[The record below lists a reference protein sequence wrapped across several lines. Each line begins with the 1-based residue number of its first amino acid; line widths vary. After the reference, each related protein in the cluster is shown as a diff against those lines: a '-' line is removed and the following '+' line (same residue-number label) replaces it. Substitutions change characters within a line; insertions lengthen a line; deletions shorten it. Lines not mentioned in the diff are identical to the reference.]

1 MTKKVYEYISLFID
15 KNFNVYFDSFQIE
28 FIPPEILKK
37 KSTINQLLT
46 IFLEYEIMI
55 LSRVDFIVSLS

>member
-15 KNFNVYFDSFQIE
+15 KNFNVYFDSFRIE

-37 KSTINQLLT
+37 NQ
-46 IFLEYEIMI
+46 
-55 LSRVDFIVSLS
+55 R